1 MALFISHEN
10 QHLLWNT
17 IQNVPLFSQTIP
29 LEMQSQWFR
38 DMIGRF
44 YQENSDLNLTQYDLQ
59 SLNKNFI
66 LHMINVL
73 KIQAAQQQN
82 SYNNFVQ
89 PQKDIVENIQEKSEE
104 KVNIEFKIEG
114 EKDTPIE
121 NINELIERQER
132 ERQNDMK
139 MIVNN
144 SMEKELSQKKI
155 TELESKITELTD
167 IVTVLNEKINSMEGD
182 YVIPKVVGRIVETV
196 SLSVEEN

>member
-1 MALFISHEN
+1 MALFISHDN

-29 LEMQSQWFR
+29 LELQSQWFR
-38 DMIGRF
+38 DIIGKF
-44 YQENSDLNLTQYDLQ
+44 YQENSHVNLTQYDLQ
-59 SLNKNFI
+59 NLNKNFI
-66 LHMINVL
+66 SHMINVL

-82 SYNNFVQ
+82 PYNHFVQ

-144 SMEKELSQKKI
+144 SMEKELSEKKI
-155 TELESKITELTD
+155 SQLETRITELTD
-167 IVTVLNEKINSMEGD
+167 IVTVLNEKINSMESD
-182 YVIPKVVGRIVETV
+182 YIIPKVIGSIVETV

>member
-44 YQENSDLNLTQYDLQ
+44 YQENSHLNLTQYDLQ
-59 SLNKNFI
+59 SINKKFI

-82 SYNNFVQ
+82 HYNNFVQ

-182 YVIPKVVGRIVETV
+182 YVIPKVLGGIVETV
-196 SLSVEEN
+196 SLSAEEN

>member
-89 PQKDIVENIQEKSEE
+89 PQKDIFENIEE
-104 KVNIEFKIEG
+104 KYEDKPNIEFKIEG

-182 YVIPKVVGRIVETV
+182 YVIHKVLGGIVDTV
-196 SLSVEEN
+196 SLSAEEN

>member
-1 MALFISHEN
+1 MALFINNDN

-89 PQKDIVENIQEKSEE
+89 PQKDIFENIEE
-104 KVNIEFKIEG
+104 KYEDKPNIEFKIEG

-182 YVIPKVVGRIVETV
+182 YVIPKVLGGIVETV
-196 SLSVEEN
+196 SLSAEEN

>member
-1 MALFISHEN
+1 MTLFISHEN

-29 LEMQSQWFR
+29 VELQSQWFR
-38 DMIGRF
+38 DIIGRF

-59 SLNKNFI
+59 VLNKKFI

-73 KIQAAQQQN
+73 KIQAAQHQN
-82 SYNNFVQ
+82 PYNNFIK
-89 PQKDIVENIQEKSEE
+89 PQNDIAENIDEKYEN
-104 KVNIEFKIEG
+104 KQNIEFKIEG

-182 YVIPKVVGRIVETV
+182 YVIPKVLGGIVETV
-196 SLSVEEN
+196 SLSTEES

>member
-44 YQENSDLNLTQYDLQ
+44 YQENSHLNLTHYDLQ
-59 SLNKNFI
+59 SLNKKFI

-82 SYNNFVQ
+82 TYNHFLQ

-182 YVIPKVVGRIVETV
+182 YVIPKVLGGIVETV
-196 SLSVEEN
+196 SLSAEEN

>member
-29 LEMQSQWFR
+29 VELQSQWFR
-38 DMIGRF
+38 DIIGRF

-59 SLNKNFI
+59 HLNKKFI

-73 KIQAAQQQN
+73 KIQAAQHQN
-82 SYNNFVQ
+82 PYNYFVE
-89 PQKDIVENIQEKSEE
+89 PQKEIIENIQEKSEE

-182 YVIPKVVGRIVETV
+182 YVIPKVLGGIVETV
-196 SLSVEEN
+196 SLSTEES

>member
-1 MALFISHEN
+1 MALFISNEN

-17 IQNVPLFSQTIP
+17 IQNVPLFSRTIP
-29 LEMQSQWFR
+29 YEMQSQWFR
-38 DMIGRF
+38 DMNGRF

-89 PQKDIVENIQEKSEE
+89 PQKDIFENIEE
-104 KVNIEFKIEG
+104 KYEDKPNIEFKIEG

-182 YVIPKVVGRIVETV
+182 YVIPKVLGGIVETV
-196 SLSVEEN
+196 SLSAEEN

>member
-89 PQKDIVENIQEKSEE
+89 PQKDIFENIEE
-104 KVNIEFKIEG
+104 KYEDKPNIEFKIEG

-167 IVTVLNEKINSMEGD
+167 IVTVLNEKIISMEGD

>member
-89 PQKDIVENIQEKSEE
+89 PQKDIFENIEE
-104 KVNIEFKIEG
+104 KYEDKPNIEFKIEG

-182 YVIPKVVGRIVETV
+182 YVIPKVLGGIVETV
-196 SLSVEEN
+196 SLAAEEN

>member
-1 MALFISHEN
+1 MALFISNDN

-29 LEMQSQWFR
+29 FEMQSQWFR
-38 DMIGRF
+38 DIIGRF
-44 YQENSDLNLTQYDLQ
+44 YQENSHLNLTHYDLQ
-59 SLNKNFI
+59 NLNKKFI

-82 SYNNFVQ
+82 TYNNFVQ
-89 PQKDIVENIQEKSEE
+89 PQKDIIENVQEKSEE

-167 IVTVLNEKINSMEGD
+167 IVTVLNEKIISMEGD
-182 YVIPKVVGRIVETV
+182 YVIPKVVGGIVETV
-196 SLSVEEN
+196 SLSTEEN

>member
-29 LEMQSQWFR
+29 FELQSQWFR
-38 DMIGRF
+38 DIIGKF
-44 YQENSDLNLTQYDLQ
+44 YQENSHLNLTHYDLQ
-59 SLNKNFI
+59 NLNKKFI

-73 KIQAAQQQN
+73 KIQAVQHQN
-82 SYNNFVQ
+82 PYNNFVQ
-89 PQKDIVENIQEKSEE
+89 PENNILKNIEE
-104 KVNIEFKIEG
+104 KYQDKPNIEFKIEG

-139 MIVNN
+139 IIVNN
-144 SMEKELSQKKI
+144 SMEKELSEKKI
-155 TELESKITELTD
+155 SELESKVTELTD
-167 IVTVLNEKINSMEGD
+167 IVTVLNEKIKSIETD
-182 YVIPKVVGRIVETV
+182 YVIPKVVGSIVEKV